1 MPLNRREFLV
11 RTAVAASLA
20 ALHRRPAWAAT
31 GAADVVVVGAGL
43 SGLNAALILE
53 EAGFGVLVLEGRDRV
68 GGKIL
73 TFADVPGMP
82 EAGGQS
88 IAGGYGRL
96 VDAANRS
103 GVELEDQLPRQ
114 LKHPD
119 IALVL
124 DGQPIAKAAWRDS
137 PRNPFPAP
145 LRELMPWQYAPMVM
159 AKANP
164 LQAVEDW
171 ISARHA
177 ADDVSVHAFLRA
189 QGATEAMIELAYDT
203 NTAYGTS
210 AHDISALMMAFVE
223 AFTRAQR
230 NLKPA
235 VYKAKGGNQRIPEGM
250 ARRLKGDVRLR
261 QTVTAISG
269 NATGVTVH
277 TGDGGRYAAKAAIC
291 ALPYSTLRHVRFD
304 PALPGVQ
311 AEAVK
316 TLPHQMIT
324 QIALEVAGH
333 LGKRRRG
340 TVDVDRQPDRS
351 RVRDPR
357 RRHGRRGLQP
367 ARHRLRLQGSAA
379 RPARPRGRG
388 TLRDRRDRTDATRGQ
403 GSVAHRC
410 ASLLGTRPVRGRR
423 LGVLCAGHRDS
434 FHAGDVPAARPCAFL
449 RRADGRGLAR
459 DGGRDGVGRA
469 GRARGRTRPVLV
481 ETNSIQ
487 VVASP
492 VILYQ
497 NNNHSY

>member
-20 ALHRRPAWAAT
+20 ALPRRPAWAAT

-53 EAGFGVLVLEGRDRV
+53 EAGFDVLVLEGRDRV

-73 TFADVPGMP
+73 TFAGVPGMP

-171 ISARHA
+171 IAARHA

-189 QGATEAMIELAYDT
+189 QGATEAMIDLAYDT

-210 AHDISALMMAFVE
+210 AHDVSALMMAFVE

-261 QTVTAISG
+261 QTVTAIAG

-277 TGDGGRYAAKAAIC
+277 TGDGARYAAKAAIC

-324 QIALEVAGH
+324 QIALEV
-333 LGKRRRG
+333 RRPFWESDGVAPSMWTDSPIGRVFAIRG
-340 TVDVDRQPDRS
+340 GV
-351 RVRDPR
+351 
-357 RRHGRRGLQP
+357 
-367 ARHRLRLQGSAA
+367 
-379 RPARPRGRG
+379 
-388 TLRDRRDRTDATRGQ
+388 TDDEV
-403 GSVAHRC
+403 S
-410 ASLLGTRPVRGRR
+410 SLLVTAYGYKAAQLDR
-423 LGVLCAGHRDS
+423 LGPEAAGR
-434 FHAGDVPAARPCAFL
+434 FAIAEIERMRPAARGQL
-449 RRADGRGLAR
+449 RIAAHHSWALDPYAAGDWAYFAPGTVTRFMPAMFQPHGRVHFCGEQTAVGSRGMEGAMESGERAALEVALGL
-459 DGGRDGVGRA
+459 
-469 GRARGRTRPVLV
+469 
-481 ETNSIQ
+481 S
-487 VVASP
+487 
-492 VILYQ
+492 
-497 NNNHSY
+497 

>member
-20 ALHRRPAWAAT
+20 ALPRRPAWAAT

-96 VDAANRS
+96 VDAASRS

-137 PRNPFPAP
+137 PRNPFPASM
-145 LRELMPWQYAPMVM
+145 RELMPWQYAPMAM
-159 AKANP
+159 AKGNP

-171 ISARHA
+171 IAARHA
-177 ADDVSVHAFLRA
+177 ADDVSMHHFLRA

-210 AHDISALMMAFVE
+210 AHDVSALMMAFVE

-261 QTVTAISG
+261 QTVSAIAGS
-269 NATGVTVH
+269 ATGVTVH
-277 TGDGGRYAAKAAIC
+277 TVDGARYAAKAVIC
-291 ALPYSTLRHVRFD
+291 ALPYSTLRHVRLD
-304 PALPGVQ
+304 PVLPGVQ

-324 QIALEVAGH
+324 QIALEV
-333 LGKRRRG
+333 RRPFWDIDGVAPSMWTDSAIGRVFAIRG
-340 TVDVDRQPDRS
+340 
-351 RVRDPR
+351 
-357 RRHGRRGLQP
+357 G
-367 ARHRLRLQGSAA
+367 A
-379 RPARPRGRG
+379 
-388 TLRDRRDRTDATRGQ
+388 TDDEV
-403 GSVAHRC
+403 S
-410 ASLLGTRPVRGRR
+410 SLLVTAYGYKAAQLDRIGPEAAGRFAIAEIER
-423 LGVLCAGHRDS
+423 MR
-434 FHAGDVPAARPCAFL
+434 PAARGQL
-449 RRADGRGLAR
+449 RVAEHHSWALDPYAAGDWAYFAPGTVTRFMPAMFQPHGRVHFCGEQTAVGSRGMEGAMESGERAAL
-459 DGGRDGVGRA
+459 
-469 GRARGRTRPVLV
+469 
-481 ETNSIQ
+481 E
-487 VVASP
+487 VALS
-492 VILYQ
+492 L
-497 NNNHSY
+497 S

>member
-11 RTAVAASLA
+11 RSAVAASLA
-20 ALHRRPAWAAT
+20 ALPRRPAWAAT
-31 GAADVVVVGAGL
+31 DAADVVIVGAGL

-53 EAGFGVLVLEGRDRV
+53 EAGFDVLVLEGRDRV

-96 VDAANRS
+96 VDAADRS

-171 ISARHA
+171 IATKHA

-189 QGATEAMIELAYDT
+189 QGATDAMIELAYDT

-210 AHDISALMMAFVE
+210 AHDVSALMMAFVE
-223 AFTRAQR
+223 AFSRAQR

-250 ARRLKGDVRLR
+250 ARRLKGGVRLR
-261 QTVTAISG
+261 QTVTAVTD

-277 TGDGGRYAAKAAIC
+277 TSNGARYAAKAAIC

-304 PALPGVQ
+304 PVLPGVQ

-316 TLPHQMIT
+316 TLLHQMIT
-324 QIALEVAGH
+324 QIALEV
-333 LGKRRRG
+333 RRPFWESDEVAPSMWTDSPIGRVFAIRG
-340 TVDVDRQPDRS
+340 GV
-351 RVRDPR
+351 
-357 RRHGRRGLQP
+357 
-367 ARHRLRLQGSAA
+367 
-379 RPARPRGRG
+379 
-388 TLRDRRDRTDATRGQ
+388 TDDEV
-403 GSVAHRC
+403 S
-410 ASLLGTRPVRGRR
+410 SLLVTAYGYKAAQLDR
-423 LGVLCAGHRDS
+423 LGPEAAGR
-434 FHAGDVPAARPCAFL
+434 FALAEIERMRPAARDQL
-449 RRADGRGLAR
+449 RVAAHHSWALDPYAAGDWAYFAPGTVTRFMPAMFQPHGRVHFCGEQTAVGSRGMEGAMESGERAALAVALGL
-459 DGGRDGVGRA
+459 
-469 GRARGRTRPVLV
+469 
-481 ETNSIQ
+481 S
-487 VVASP
+487 
-492 VILYQ
+492 
-497 NNNHSY
+497 